1 MLKDIFSE
9 NLFTVGKMNKN
20 SANFSKSI
28 MCEYEWL
35 HDPQKL
41 KTNLIRKINFPYITY
56 AYMCIVEFP
65 YCEVMVFLS
74 FGIRK
79 VENLII

>member
-1 MLKDIFSE
+1 
-9 NLFTVGKMNKN
+9 
-20 SANFSKSI
+20 

-56 AYMCIVEFP
+56 VYMCSVEFS